1 MNYDNLHYYNNLSSP
16 QFHTDPSLKHIS
28 STQGPH
34 LFSTQKSS
42 VQHQKLLSSTHPSA
56 PNTPYFHTPLSSTH
70 PSVLHIPQFKHTS
83 VQVLVFGVELRGEW
97 N

>member
-34 LFSTQKSS
+34 LFSTQNLS
-42 VQHQKLLSSTHPSA
+42 VQNLKALSL
-56 PNTPYFHTPLSSTH
+56 TPKTPQFHAT
-70 PSVLHIPQFKHTS
+70 IPQFYTKNLSVPHTPQFKLAYIKLFFVKCFLMLS
-83 VQVLVFGVELRGEW
+83 
-97 N
+97 